1 MRIIIAG
8 KNLSEKQVFVMD
20 SFMIAVTAV
29 TPFLVY
35 LLFGFIMRR
44 VGITDEAFLDK
55 LNKVIFRC
63 FFPFLSFY
71 NIYAI
76 NPDLKF
82 RFSFVL
88 FCAGLVLVLIAALL
102 FTVPRVI
109 KDRRQ
114 AGSYIQAVY
123 RSNCVLYALP
133 LAQSVYG
140 ADGASLAA
148 MMVAV
153 VVPLYN
159 VAAVLILTYFGGQ
172 KARSPKSLLI
182 SVITNPIILGAIV
195 GILFYTLRIHLPE
208 ALDRP
213 FNAFNQLTTP
223 MAMFVLGGSLH
234 FSQTGRYRK
243 LLASGLVLRLVIN
256 PALALLASIAAGF
269 SPAERFVIFACFA
282 TPSAAASYAM
292 AAGMGC
298 DGELAG
304 QFVVLGTVLS
314 VFTLFLWIFFMS
326 RAGLL

>member
-1 MRIIIAG
+1 M
-8 KNLSEKQVFVMD
+8 NSFV
-20 SFMIAVTAV
+20 IAVTAV

-35 LLFGFIMRR
+35 LLFGYIMRR
-44 VGITDEAFLDK
+44 VGITDEAFLDR

-88 FCAGLVLVLIAALL
+88 FCAGLVLALIAVLL

-133 LAQSVYG
+133 LAHSVYG

-148 MMVAV
+148 MMVAI

-159 VAAVLILTYFGGQ
+159 IAAVLILTYFGGQ
-172 KARSPKSLLI
+172 EARSPKSLII
-182 SVITNPIILGAIV
+182 SVLTNPIILGAIV
-195 GILFYTLRIHLPE
+195 GILFYSLKIHLPE
-208 ALDRP
+208 ALDKP

-234 FSQTGRYRK
+234 FSQTGKYKK
-243 LLASGLVLRLVIN
+243 LLASGLLLRLVIN
-256 PALALLASIAAGF
+256 PALALTASIAAGF
-269 SPAERFVIFACFA
+269 YPAERFVIFACFA

-292 AAGMGC
+292 ASAMGC

-304 QFVVLGTVLS
+304 QFVVLGTVFS
-314 VFTLFLWIFFMS
+314 VFTLFLWIFFMGQT
-326 RAGLL
+326 GLL